1 MDVFINLFTMVL
13 TVCEYISFCY
23 VFFRNRLNKKASE
36 KVMGIAFI
44 IGVILVSGIFDDN
57 DFVIACQIIST
68 FVTVYCIF
76 DVTFFTAVKMWLIAF
91 PVLMMLEYVPFLLC
105 ADQRGAVKYIDFFS
119 LILIIAGIWLYYF
132 LALRKYT
139 VDISMLK
146 RKTWIFVSAELFI
159 LLALVV
165 SFIGTSGYR
174 RGIDDWQ
181 MIVVIIGV
189 VCIVVLN
196 LLLYHNYNYK
206 NYYMLESEA
215 QERYNEHQK
224 EYFEMLLSKEEET
237 RSFRHDISV
246 ELFEVKRLV
255 QDGEIVK
262 ACDFLEEMN
271 NEIKEIKEKNFTIG
285 NEMVDIILNH
295 YLLPVRDKCDVKVD
309 GVIGNDIDI
318 TRRDLC
324 IIISNVINNAVTEVK
339 KINDRGYIIVKGS
352 RGNENILIQ
361 VKNTMDKTKILS
373 WDESGIPTTTQIDK
387 KNHGYGLKNV
397 KRIVER
403 NHGFLRINS
412 EGGFFIAEIL
422 LKISK

>member
-1 MDVFINLFTMVL
+1 
-13 TVCEYISFCY
+13 
-23 VFFRNRLNKKASE
+23 
-36 KVMGIAFI
+36 
-44 IGVILVSGIFDDN
+44 
-57 DFVIACQIIST
+57 
-68 FVTVYCIF
+68 
-76 DVTFFTAVKMWLIAF
+76 
-91 PVLMMLEYVPFLLC
+91 
-105 ADQRGAVKYIDFFS
+105 
-119 LILIIAGIWLYYF
+119 
-132 LALRKYT
+132 
-139 VDISMLK
+139 
-146 RKTWIFVSAELFI
+146 
-159 LLALVV
+159 
-165 SFIGTSGYR
+165 
-174 RGIDDWQ
+174 
-181 MIVVIIGV
+181 
-189 VCIVVLN
+189 
-196 LLLYHNYNYK
+196 
-206 NYYMLESEA
+206 MLESEA

-373 WDESGIPTTTQIDK
+373 WDESGIPTTTKIDK

-397 KRIVER
+397 KKVVER
-403 NHGFLRINS
+403 NHGLLRINS